1 MKNTKTTKPTETK
14 WYLFLN
20 GKTAT
25 VHNST
30 AEIDLLKGVVI
41 EISANE
47 AANILLLEKSVKAD

>member
-1 MKNTKTTKPTETK
+1 MKPTKDTKPTETK
-14 WYLFLN
+14 WYLFLD

-25 VHNST
+25 VHSST